1 MKFKERQF
9 QADKER
15 LLNEIDWLNQQLKEK
30 SMQLLETKGNLNQ
43 KIYDLESKVEE
54 YSAEV
59 KIGKIILTF
68 KNRKK

>member
-54 YSAEV
+54 FSAEV
-59 KIGKIILTF
+59 KNKKINIC
-68 KNRKK
+68 